1 MPLAT
6 FSVDV
11 SSLSDLADIFEQA
24 PKQFTAA
31 TGMLLN
37 QFAFGTRDEALR
49 LMPQIITIRD
59 PRFLKRQLRVQKS
72 KFKGSLGALE
82 SVFGSV
88 HAPRFT
94 GWKEQQLGKKTPRH
108 RVFTTLGRV
117 GGTTKG
123 KASRGAR
130 LRDLAKFPRPE
141 DYIGQSDEHRAIVM
155 LRVLQRQKFNRPF
168 IIHGHRKISP
178 GVYKFKGRG
187 SKKKPRPIK
196 MLQSFKP
203 RKVQPRRIDWLLK
216 SRNKYFARVNTFRL
230 WEQVLTRAWKPK
242 KTK

>member
-1 MPLAT
+1 MAI
-6 FSVDV
+6 FSVEI
-11 SSLSDLADIFEQA
+11 SSLSDLADIFEEA
-24 PKQFTAA
+24 PKKFTVA

-37 QFAFGTRDEALR
+37 KFAFGTRDEALR
-49 LMPQIITIRD
+49 LMPQIMTIRD
-59 PRFLKRQLRVQKS
+59 IKFLNRQLQVQKS
-72 KFKGSLGALE
+72 KFRGALGDLV
-82 SVFGSV
+82 SIFGSV

-123 KASRGAR
+123 KASRGVR

-141 DYIGQSDEHRAIVM
+141 DYSGQSDEHRVIVM
-155 LRVLQRQKFNRPF
+155 LRSLQRQKFGRPF
-168 IIHGHRKISP
+168 IVHGHRKISP

-196 MLQSFKP
+196 ILQSFKP
-203 RKVQPRRIDWLLK
+203 RKAQPRRIDWLLK
-216 SRNKYFARVNTFRL
+216 SRHKYFAGVNTFRI
-230 WEQVLTRAWKPK
+230 WEQVLKRAWKPK